1 LYRRGRFQADGSNLQ
16 FSNGE
21 LALCGVS
28 GTSTNTDGLDISA
41 MILVTLSTSVR
52 SHGITV
58 WRCFLHPHIPPY
70 HPYSTLKTAS
80 ITPSSLFFPVAT
92 ITQNNRSLAFT
103 LSTSSNTPFSN
114 TLAKSTRMRSMGPL
128 DSFRK
133 HTKSL
138 RESTFCQMMETGNSL
153 CPSGCLE
160 GRGWDATYPAMLD
173 QLKEN

>member
-1 LYRRGRFQADGSNLQ
+1 LQ

-28 GTSTNTDGLDISA
+28 GTSTNTDGLNIIA
-41 MILVTLSTSVR
+41 MILVMLSTSFR
-52 SHGITV
+52 SYGIKIR
-58 WRCFLHPHIPPY
+58 RCFLHTRNPPPR
-70 HPYSTLKTAS
+70 PYSTLKTAS

-92 ITQNNRSLAFT
+92 VTQNNRSLAFT

-138 RESTFCQMMETGNSL
+138 RELTFCQMMETGKSS
-153 CPSGCLE
+153 CSSGCLE

-173 QLKEN
+173 QMKENSEKTWASQ